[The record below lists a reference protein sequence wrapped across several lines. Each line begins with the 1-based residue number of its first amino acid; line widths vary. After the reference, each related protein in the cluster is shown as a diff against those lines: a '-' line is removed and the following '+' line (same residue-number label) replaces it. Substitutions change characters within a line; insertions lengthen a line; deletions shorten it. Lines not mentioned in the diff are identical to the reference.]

1 MAKHRKRRA
10 DYERE
15 NSKRRKLSAVDSK
28 PLVEIQSI
36 QTLQKVLTF
45 AHGLDHLT
53 IQGEARPLLP
63 SNELLLIST
72 LDTQALRLF
81 LRSINNAE
89 DSDLRVS
96 RRGMLLQYLQDEA
109 AAQHEEEP
117 ACFDRLVKLWSSA
130 GHCDNEEVYP
140 AATSLLALFLSTIS
154 SSIEFRN
161 YGNRLCHQLT
171 RDDSFKIF
179 EKGLSAHKKKPRI
192 ISQSLRL
199 LTEIVK
205 FDGGRAAK
213 RVYRQREITFKRLG
227 TFLSMRS
234 DVEHT
239 SLSDR
244 PTVAVRT
251 RALRYL
257 FANIKLQSPSAKRE
271 ILIQGKIIRE
281 VFEGIHH
288 DSYNIIQDILA
299 VVNIDIINDETVP
312 QEVKSKIF
320 TETNLSSIAKLYN
333 YQSEGTPFP
342 HRLFNQD
349 RGDIPSTAHRLL
361 VTLCTQPNHG
371 VKVAQSE
378 WFSSDKTNH
387 RAKADQL
394 IAGESSEVLRKSESR
409 TQVVNTAPSSFLQS
423 IRPHASILEK
433 DLLLAVFKASP
444 ELVPEYFF
452 KKRSFS
458 FEPKLTAT
466 WVGYSSF
473 LLSTIQLPVPNRLL
487 CASTKRG
494 LPPPVIDM
502 IEHILPQAMTKKI
515 ATKCLH
521 ENSDLITLFGV
532 RILIA
537 AFQKFKKVIDYF
549 RQLNQTTV
557 SSHVRDLW
565 EEAASDL
572 LVAFSQRVPE
582 MNQVVVAFRSCDEKK
597 LLLREALAHLLNSYY
612 LALPHIA
619 LETNLDISPMISDSF
634 EKELATDGGTR
645 NSINNL
651 YLIHLLDIGR
661 CSSSMRWWHR
671 PGK

>member
-1 MAKHRKRRA
+1 M
-10 DYERE
+10 
-15 NSKRRKLSAVDSK
+15 
-28 PLVEIQSI
+28 
-36 QTLQKVLTF
+36 
-45 AHGLDHLT
+45 
-53 IQGEARPLLP
+53 
-63 SNELLLIST
+63 
-72 LDTQALRLF
+72 
-81 LRSINNAE
+81 RSINNAE
-89 DSDLRVS
+89 DNDLRVS
-96 RRGMLLQYLQDEA
+96 RRGILLQYLQDEA

-117 ACFDRLVKLWSSA
+117 ACFDPLVKLWGSA
-130 GHCDNEEVYP
+130 GHCDNEEIYP

-154 SSIEFRN
+154 SSIEFRD

-179 EKGLSAHKKKPRI
+179 EKGLSAHKEKPRI

-213 RVYRQREITFKRLG
+213 RVYRQRQITFKRLS

-234 DVEHT
+234 DAEHI

-251 RALRYL
+251 RALRFL
-257 FANIKLQSPSAKRE
+257 FANIKLQSPSTKME
-271 ILIQGKIIRE
+271 ILTQGKIIRE

-288 DSYNIIQDILA
+288 DSYNIIRDILA
-299 VVNIDIINDETVP
+299 VVDLDIVNDENVS

-320 TETNLSSIAKLYN
+320 TETNLGSIAKLYN
-333 YQSEGTPFP
+333 YQSEGTLVP
-342 HRLFNQD
+342 HPVFNQAW
-349 RGDIPSTAHRLL
+349 GDLLSVAHRLL
-361 VTLCTQPNHG
+361 VTICTQPNHG
-371 VKVAQSE
+371 VKVAQSG

-387 RAKADQL
+387 RAKAEQL
-394 IAGESSEVLRKSESR
+394 NAGESSEVLRKSEGR
-409 TQVVNTAPSSFLQS
+409 TQVQNTALSSFLQT
-423 IRPHASILEK
+423 IRPYASILQK
-433 DLLLAVFKASP
+433 DLLLAVFNASP
-444 ELVPEYFF
+444 ELVPEYLF

-458 FEPKLTAT
+458 FEPRLTAT
-466 WVGYSSF
+466 WIGYSSF
-473 LLSTIQLPVPNRLL
+473 LLSMIQLPVPDRLL

-537 AFQKFKKVIDYF
+537 AFQKFKKFIDYF
-549 RQLNQTTV
+549 RQLGQATV
-557 SSHVRDLW
+557 PSHVRDLW

-572 LVAFSQRVPE
+572 LVEFSQRTPE

-597 LLLREALAHLLNSYY
+597 PLLREALAHLLNSYY
-612 LALPHIA
+612 LVLPHIA
-619 LETNLDISPMISDSF
+619 LETNLDISPVISNSF
-634 EKELATDGGTR
+634 ENELSTDGGTR
-645 NSINNL
+645 SSINNL
-651 YLIHLLDIGR
+651 FLVHLLDIGR